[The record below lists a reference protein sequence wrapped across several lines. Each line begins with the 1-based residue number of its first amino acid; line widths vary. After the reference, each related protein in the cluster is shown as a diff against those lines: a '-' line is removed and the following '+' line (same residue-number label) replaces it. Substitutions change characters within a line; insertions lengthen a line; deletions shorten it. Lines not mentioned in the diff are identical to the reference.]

1 MCSFWPPTNSTNY
14 RKSIQNFL
22 SSQLENRQW
31 HLQQA
36 NHSWQS
42 NPCTEVEA
50 QKEDFNAVSQKDFS
64 SVVQARLQGF
74 GVKIANFSPLYCIA
88 IPRRDLSTKKTK
100 PNNNRK
106 QTRKPQSHVRILIYQ
121 TWVGCSFLPDN
132 VFLLVVDYIV
142 QFSSH
147 WDHQILHKPLLGQVV
162 RSWVKL
168 TQGQCKI

>member
-1 MCSFWPPTNSTNY
+1 MLIKPGKLYALVWLQETNNLLSVFSNVGEAVPTCSFWPPTNSTNY

-22 SSQLENRQW
+22 SSRLANRQW

-36 NHSWQS
+36 NHSSQS

-50 QKEDFNAVSQKDFS
+50 QKEDFNAVSQTDFS

-106 QTRKPQSHVRILIYQ
+106 QTRKPQSHVRI
-121 TWVGCSFLPDN
+121 
-132 VFLLVVDYIV
+132 
-142 QFSSH
+142 
-147 WDHQILHKPLLGQVV
+147 
-162 RSWVKL
+162 
-168 TQGQCKI
+168 